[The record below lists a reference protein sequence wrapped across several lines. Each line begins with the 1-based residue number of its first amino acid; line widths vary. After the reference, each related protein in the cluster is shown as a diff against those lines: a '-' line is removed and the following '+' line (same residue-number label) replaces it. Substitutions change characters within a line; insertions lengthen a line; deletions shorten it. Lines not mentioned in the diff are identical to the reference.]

1 MLACACV
8 CKMAVQRR
16 SFSNIPHCRGKLS
29 LSSRLLGATVLLV
42 TLPAWGGGAAQVLQA
57 THSESLSRESYLL

>member
-1 MLACACV
+1 MLARVCV

-16 SFSNIPHCRGKLS
+16 SFSSIPHCRGKLF
-29 LSSRLLGATVLLV
+29 LSSRLPGATVLLV
-42 TLPAWGGGAAQVLQA
+42 TLPTWGGGTAQVLQE